1 MNLMDLF
8 IKIGVDDQ
16 ASGSINQLTSFSIA
30 KGNLMSDAIKKGLS
44 AMVDLGKQS
53 IMTYADFEQLQGGI
67 KKLFGD
73 EAMNTVMKNADVA
86 YKTAG
91 MSANQY
97 LETTT
102 SFAASLIAGLK
113 GDTEK
118 AAELSDMAIK
128 DMADNANT
136 FGSDISTIQNAYQ
149 NFAKQNYQLL
159 DNLRLGYGGTA
170 SEMARLIND
179 SGVLGDKV
187 TVTASNLNRVSFDKM
202 IEAIH
207 AIQEEMGITGTTEAE
222 AGGTIAGSLNQ
233 TKSAWDNLMVAM
245 VNDPEHVTE
254 KWNAFADSFGNSAA
268 KIWEAV
274 KNIGRSLGELFIY
287 AFPEEDQDVVRN
299 GMNMLGEG
307 LKELTEDLVILGD
320 AALRVPGAIFSKDFW
335 EAIWRGPENKKE
347 VKATLGEA
355 IYKAENFDTAAS
367 SGALLGAQ
375 MSSNGGAWMVAEDLV
390 NSWIYLAKKMDGTYS
405 LEQKPR
411 SELQEDKI
419 ANLFGKYDNPQTEEE
434 IQSIIASAEKLVSQG
449 KLDKESLNLL
459 KDLKGIYGLGS
470 NLGSSTIN
478 ITINGAQYSSEEE
491 LAEVVARKLGQ
502 MIDGKGAVKGYAY

>member
-16 ASGSINQLTSFSIA
+16 ASGSINQLTSMSVA
-30 KGNLMSDAIKKGLS
+30 KGNLMAEAIKKGLS
-44 AMVDLGKQS
+44 VMVDLGKQS

-73 EAMNTVMKNADVA
+73 EAMNTVMKNADKA

-102 SFAASLIAGLK
+102 SFAASLIAGLE
-113 GDTEK
+113 GDTKK
-118 AAELSDMAIK
+118 AAELSDIAIK
-128 DMADNANT
+128 DMSDNANT

-149 NFAKQNYQLL
+149 GFAKQNYTML

-179 SGVLGDKV
+179 SGVLGDTV

-207 AIQEEMGITGTTEAE
+207 KIQEEMGITGTTEAE

-233 TKSAWDNLMVAM
+233 TKAAWDDLMVAM
-245 VNDPEHVTE
+245 VNDPEHVAE
-254 KWNAFADSFGNSAA
+254 KWNAFANSFGKSAD
-268 KIWEAV
+268 KIWDAI
-274 KNIGRSLGELFIY
+274 KNIGRSFGELFIY

-307 LKELTEDLVILGD
+307 LKELTEALVILGD
-320 AALRVPGAIFSKDFW
+320 AALRVPGAIFTKEFW
-335 EAIWRGPENKKE
+335 EAVWRGPENPPDFSFPKDKFMGFSNE
-347 VKATLGEA
+347 VKNTVGKA
-355 IYKAENFDTAAS
+355 IYEAENGQKHPGELLADIAEYITGERPSFDTAAS
-367 SGALLGAQ
+367 SGALLG
-375 MSSNGGAWMVAEDLV
+375 
-390 NSWIYLAKKMDGTYS
+390 
-405 LEQKPR
+405 
-411 SELQEDKI
+411 
-419 ANLFGKYDNPQTEEE
+419 
-434 IQSIIASAEKLVSQG
+434 SQ
-449 KLDKESLNLL
+449 
-459 KDLKGIYGLGS
+459 IV
-470 NLGSSTIN
+470 N

-491 LAEVVARKLGQ
+491 LAEAVARKLGQ
-502 MIDGKGAVKGYAY
+502 MVDGKGAVNGYVK

>member
-30 KGNLMSDAIKKGLS
+30 KGNLMADAFKKGLS
-44 AMVDLGKQS
+44 LMVDLGKQS

-73 EAMNTVMKNADVA
+73 EAMNTVMKNADKA

-128 DMADNANT
+128 DMSDNANT

-149 NFAKQNYQLL
+149 NFAKQNYSML

-233 TKSAWDNLMVAM
+233 TKAAWDNLLVAM
-245 VNDPEHVTE
+245 VNDPQKADEAWSEFANSFIGSAE
-254 KWNAFADSFGNSAA
+254 KILDAA
-268 KIWEAV
+268 YKI
-274 KNIGRSLGELFIY
+274 GTSLMYLLL
-287 AFPEEDQDVVRN
+287 PEEVENWLYKLSDDAVESVT
-299 GMNMLGEG
+299 GVLGGFTG
-307 LKELTEDLVILGD
+307 L
-320 AALRVPGAIFSKDFW
+320 AKDD
-335 EAIWRGPENKKE
+335 ENQ
-347 VKATLGEA
+347 
-355 IYKAENFDTAAS
+355 NFNFETDNTAQI
-367 SGALLGAQ
+367 GALIGSQ
-375 MSSNGGAWMVAEDLV
+375 MSSNRAAAEMENGNAL
-390 NSWIYLAKKMDGTYS
+390 
-405 LEQKPR
+405 
-411 SELQEDKI
+411 
-419 ANLFGKYDNPQTEEE
+419 
-434 IQSIIASAEKLVSQG
+434 
-449 KLDKESLNLL
+449 
-459 KDLKGIYGLGS
+459 LGS
-470 NLGSSTIN
+470 QIVN

>member
-30 KGNLMSDAIKKGLS
+30 KGNLMADAFKKGLS
-44 AMVDLGKQS
+44 LMFDLGKQS

-73 EAMNTVMKNADVA
+73 EAMNIVMKNADNA

-102 SFAASLIAGLK
+102 SFAASLIAGLE
-113 GDTEK
+113 GDTQK

-128 DMADNANT
+128 DMSDNANT

-149 NFAKQNYQLL
+149 GFAKQNYTML

-187 TVTASNLNRVSFDKM
+187 TVTASNLNRISFDKM

-222 AGGTIAGSLNQ
+222 AGGTIAGSLNA
-233 TKSAWDNLMVAM
+233 TKSAWDDLMVAM
-245 VNDPEHVTE
+245 VNDPDRVVE
-254 KWNAFADSFGNSAA
+254 KWNVFANSFANSAA
-268 KIWEAV
+268 KIWAAI
-274 KNIGRSLGELFIY
+274 KNIGTSLAVLAISALPEDSQDIAQRILDDGLINTLQGKDKDGSSVSAFGDDTTFDTLGALIEYLKPSYSAAEKSLGI
-287 AFPEEDQDVVRN
+287 A
-299 GMNMLGEG
+299 
-307 LKELTEDLVILGD
+307 GD
-320 AALRVPGAIFSKDFW
+320 F
-335 EAIWRGPENKKE
+335 
-347 VKATLGEA
+347 
-355 IYKAENFDTAAS
+355 
-367 SGALLGAQ
+367 
-375 MSSNGGAWMVAEDLV
+375 
-390 NSWIYLAKKMDGTYS
+390 AK
-405 LEQKPR
+405 
-411 SELQEDKI
+411 
-419 ANLFGKYDNPQTEEE
+419 N
-434 IQSIIASAEKLVSQG
+434 II
-449 KLDKESLNLL
+449 
-459 KDLKGIYGLGS
+459 
-470 NLGSSTIN
+470 TIN
-478 ITINGAQYSSEEE
+478 IAASQYGDEEE
-491 LAEVVARKLGQ
+491 LAEALARKLGH
-502 MIDGKGAVKGYAY
+502 MVDGKGAVKGYVK

>member
-30 KGNLMSDAIKKGLS
+30 KGNLMADAFKKGLS
-44 AMVDLGKQS
+44 VMVDLGKQS

-73 EAMNTVMKNADVA
+73 EAMNIVMKNADNA

-102 SFAASLIAGLK
+102 SFAASLIAGLE
-113 GDTEK
+113 GDTQK

-128 DMADNANT
+128 DMSDNANT

-149 NFAKQNYQLL
+149 GFAKQNYTML

-233 TKSAWDNLMVAM
+233 TKAAWDDLMVAM
-245 VNDPEHVTE
+245 INDPEHVTE
-254 KWNAFADSFGNSAA
+254 KWNAFANSFGNSAA

-274 KNIGRSLGELFIY
+274 KNIGRSLGVLAIN
-287 AFPEEDQDVVRN
+287 ALPGDTQDVVERFLDDGLIN
-299 GMNMLGEG
+299 ILSGKDKDGSSVSAFGSDHPTFEDFFEIAQEG
-307 LKELTEDLVILGD
+307 IDSTME
-320 AALRVPGAIFSKDFW
+320 
-335 EAIWRGPENKKE
+335 EA
-347 VKATLGEA
+347 
-355 IYKAENFDTAAS
+355 
-367 SGALLGAQ
+367 
-375 MSSNGGAWMVAEDLV
+375 
-390 NSWIYLAKKMDGTYS
+390 
-405 LEQKPR
+405 
-411 SELQEDKI
+411 
-419 ANLFGKYDNPQTEEE
+419 
-434 IQSIIASAEKLVSQG
+434 
-449 KLDKESLNLL
+449 
-459 KDLKGIYGLGS
+459 LGS
-470 NLGSSTIN
+470 GLDFAKNIIN
-478 ITINGAQYSSEEE
+478 INIAGAQYSSEEE